1 MSWNAHLPSLFSSK
15 CSAPMCLWKWSA
27 QVMKERG
34 AETKGREGEK
44 GEQTRI
50 QVKAAE
56 RCSLSPGLTE
66 TRELFALD
74 TEKRN
79 TQDRQKITVP
89 RQTSYLAIC
98 FAKQSNTFNSEV
110 RGYPG
115 MLSVSLTPIWT
126 NQLGLYFWIISCTFV
141 STEAK
146 HTSKN
151 STEAENRALKKFYS
165 YKRNLRLMKKLL
177 WNQEKTKQKT
187 GKFP

>member
-1 MSWNAHLPSLFSSK
+1 
-15 CSAPMCLWKWSA
+15 
-27 QVMKERG
+27 MKKRG
-34 AETKGREGEK
+34 AEKKGRKGEK
-44 GEQTRI
+44 GEKTRV

-74 TEKRN
+74 TEKRD

-98 FAKQSNTFNSEV
+98 FAKQSNPFNSEV

-115 MLSVSLTPIWT
+115 MLSVSLTLIWT

-141 STEAK
+141 SAEAK

-151 STEAENRALKKFYS
+151 LTEAENRALKKFYS
-165 YKRNLRLMKKLL
+165 YMRNLRLMKKLL
-177 WNQEKTKQKT
+177 
-187 GKFP
+187 